1 MGLYTGP
8 EVDAEAERLAKKS
21 NTSKDMLK
29 LIPAATLTALLGSS
43 SKVASLFEAPSKA
56 STFAGALA
64 RTGVQAGMLKE
75 AGDVGGK
82 IIDNTTARIKG
93 EEVKPEDKVS
103 FTEAAFALP
112 FGLGAAKTLAT
123 DAKIAE
129 NATKAATAV
138 VDKARNAVYNNVM
151 PYSYNETYLE
161 NGTKLNE
168 GINAVKEFFN
178 PTKGW
183 KTPET
188 PK

>member
-1 MGLYTGP
+1 
-8 EVDAEAERLAKKS
+8 
-21 NTSKDMLK
+21 MLK

-82 IIDNTTARIKG
+82 IIDNTATRIKG

-123 DAKIAE
+123 DAKLVR
-129 NATKAATAV
+129 TL
-138 VDKARNAVYNNVM
+138 
-151 PYSYNETYLE
+151 PYII
-161 NGTKLNE
+161 K
-168 GINAVKEFFN
+168 K
-178 PTKGW
+178 
-183 KTPET
+183 
-188 PK
+188 